1 MVPCSTLLSDL
12 ATPDVGSFEDYKLGE
27 LDTSCEVNLGI
38 SRLSMVM
45 IDGLFTFKPSN
56 SGESNVGGWP
66 FELEV
71 DVC

>member
-1 MVPCSTLLSDL
+1 MVPYSTLLSDL

-45 IDGLFTFKPSN
+45 IDGLSIYF
-56 SGESNVGGWP
+56 
-66 FELEV
+66 
-71 DVC
+71 